1 MVTVKVYSKSSGNPI
16 KGAKVSLMFSGLISG
31 GSVPGQYTNNN
42 GEVHFNIG
50 TGNGT
55 IYVNGRDA
63 KTGYISGMEV
73 VYV

>member
-1 MVTVKVYSKSSGNPI
+1 MVTVKVLSSSGNPV

-31 GSVPGQYTNNN
+31 GSVPGQYSDNN

-63 KTGYISGMEV
+63 KTGYISSTEV
-73 VYV
+73 VHI

>member
-1 MVTVKVYSKSSGNPI
+1 MVSVKVFSKSSGNPI
-16 KGAKVSLMFSGLISG
+16 KGARVSLMFSGLFTG
-31 GSVPGQYTNNN
+31 GSVPSQYTDNN
-42 GEVHFNIG
+42 GEVHFNTG

-73 VYV
+73 VHI

>member
-1 MVTVKVYSKSSGNPI
+1 MVTVKVFSKGSGNPI

-31 GSVPGQYTNNN
+31 GSVPGKYTDYN

-55 IYVNGRDA
+55 IYVDGRDT
-63 KTGYISGMEV
+63 KTGYISSTEV
-73 VYV
+73 VHI

>member
-1 MVTVKVYSKSSGNPI
+1 MFSVKVLSSSGNPV
-16 KGAKVSLMFSGLISG
+16 KGAKVSLMFSGWFSG

-50 TGNGT
+50 TGDGT

-63 KTGYISGMEV
+63 KTGYISSTV
-73 VYV
+73 VVHI